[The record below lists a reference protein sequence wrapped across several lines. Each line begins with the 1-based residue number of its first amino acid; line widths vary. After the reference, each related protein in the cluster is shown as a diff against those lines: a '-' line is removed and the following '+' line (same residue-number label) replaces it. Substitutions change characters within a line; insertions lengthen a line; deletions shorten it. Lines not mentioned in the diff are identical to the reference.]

1 MTVNATIKFNFN
13 FVTSRAEIQ
22 DIIEKGDY
30 FPENVVDCEVIF
42 HE

>member
-1 MTVNATIKFNFN
+1 MIAYANIKFNFDFTTN
-13 FVTSRAEIQ
+13 KVEIQ